1 METAGTRGDK
11 AGLRTRRLFWES
23 RCFFSGIDKRLV
35 GGYNTLVTLCPGAS
49 VAPHRRRTALLC
61 AILRDA
67 RITEMQGAAY
77 AAERRPKAM
86 ADQEKKVILTREGY
100 EKLEKELDYY
110 ISVRRNEIS
119 EQIAIARGFGDLS
132 ENAEYDEAKN
142 EQSRIEAKIVE
153 MENTLRNCV
162 VVEDDEVST
171 DVIGVGNTVKVKNLT
186 MKIDQTL
193 TIVGANETDPKN
205 MKISSESPIG
215 AALLGKRKGE
225 TVDVEVPAG
234 VMKLKVLEISR

>member
-1 METAGTRGDK
+1 
-11 AGLRTRRLFWES
+11 
-23 RCFFSGIDKRLV
+23 
-35 GGYNTLVTLCPGAS
+35 
-49 VAPHRRRTALLC
+49 
-61 AILRDA
+61 
-67 RITEMQGAAY
+67 
-77 AAERRPKAM
+77 M

-171 DVIGVGNTVKVKNLT
+171 DVIGVGNTVKVQNLT
-186 MKIDQTL
+186 MKIEQTI

-225 TVDVEVPAG
+225 DGFVDLQKLTIEAKNRMPQHLRQKAVWYANADVLTALELQNSDAGQVQLHYGEFFDAKAVP
-234 VMKLKVLEISR
+234 VLHGRPVRQCDAIASDEASI

>member
-1 METAGTRGDK
+1 
-11 AGLRTRRLFWES
+11 
-23 RCFFSGIDKRLV
+23 
-35 GGYNTLVTLCPGAS
+35 
-49 VAPHRRRTALLC
+49 
-61 AILRDA
+61 
-67 RITEMQGAAY
+67 
-77 AAERRPKAM
+77 M
-86 ADQEKKVILTREGY
+86 ADQEKKVILTREGS

-171 DVIGVGNTVKVKNLT
+171 DVIGVGNTVKVQNLT
-186 MKIDQTL
+186 MKIEQTI

>member
-1 METAGTRGDK
+1 M
-11 AGLRTRRLFWES
+11 
-23 RCFFSGIDKRLV
+23 
-35 GGYNTLVTLCPGAS
+35 
-49 VAPHRRRTALLC
+49 
-61 AILRDA
+61 
-67 RITEMQGAAY
+67 
-77 AAERRPKAM
+77 AEKNQFVM
-86 ADQEKKVILTREGY
+86 TREGY
-100 EKLEKELDYY
+100 EKLQEELKYQSETHRAEVAEK
-110 ISVRRNEIS
+110 IRV
-119 EQIAIARGFGDLS
+119 ARGFGDLS

-171 DVIGVGNTVKVKNLT
+171 DVIGVGNTVKVQNLT
-186 MKIDQTL
+186 MKIEQTI

>member
-1 METAGTRGDK
+1 MEREYKMSAARAQELQEELNYLKTTRSD
-11 AGLRTRRLFWES
+11 E
-23 RCFFSGIDKRLV
+23 
-35 GGYNTLVTLCPGAS
+35 
-49 VAPHRRRTALLC
+49 VA
-61 AILRDA
+61 
-67 RITEMQGAAY
+67 
-77 AAERRPKAM
+77 
-86 ADQEKKVILTREGY
+86 
-100 EKLEKELDYY
+100 
-110 ISVRRNEIS
+110 
-119 EQIAIARGFGDLS
+119 EQIKVARGFGDLS

-171 DVIGVGNTVKVKNLT
+171 DVIGVGNTVKVQNLT
-186 MKIDQTL
+186 MKIEQTI

>member
-1 METAGTRGDK
+1 
-11 AGLRTRRLFWES
+11 
-23 RCFFSGIDKRLV
+23 
-35 GGYNTLVTLCPGAS
+35 
-49 VAPHRRRTALLC
+49 
-61 AILRDA
+61 
-67 RITEMQGAAY
+67 
-77 AAERRPKAM
+77 M
-86 ADQEKKVILTREGY
+86 ADQEKRVILTREGY

-186 MKIDQTL
+186 MKIDQTI
-193 TIVGANETDPKN
+193 TIVGANETDPRN

-215 AALLGKRKGE
+215 AALLGKRRGE